1 MLEARLIE
9 HEGDL
14 TDDSSEV
21 IVELLHLLD
30 ILKFIA
36 GEGITAHKL
45 ETL

>member
-1 MLEARLIE
+1 MLETRFIE

-14 TDDSSEV
+14 TGDCSEV
-21 IVELLHLLD
+21 IVELLYLLD

-36 GEGITAHKL
+36 GEGITAQKL